1 MLKSKLALP
10 GIDAQLNDRVSHGS
24 QEEFAIRLYRRE
36 NQVSSLIL
44 ERWRADIQSGFCKA
58 FSDEPEMFA
67 HGMSPL
73 KDMLVNLN
81 MTNVMIW
88 PR

>member
-1 MLKSKLALP
+1 MSKLTH
-10 GIDAQLNDRVSHGS
+10 RVSHGS
-24 QEEFAIRLYRRE
+24 QEEFAVRLYRRQ
-36 NQVSSLIL
+36 NQVSSRLRTPRNPQRDPQL
-44 ERWRADIQSGFCKA
+44 TPQSGFCKA

-67 HGMSPL
+67 HGLSPL

-81 MTNVMIW
+81 MNNVMVW

>member
-1 MLKSKLALP
+1 MH
-10 GIDAQLNDRVSHGS
+10 RVSHGS
-24 QEEFAIRLYRRE
+24 QEEFAVRLYRRE
-36 NQVSSLIL
+36 N
-44 ERWRADIQSGFCKA
+44 QSGFCKA

-81 MTNVMIW
+81 MNNVMVW
-88 PR
+88 PRFVKLPVSDLEERKS